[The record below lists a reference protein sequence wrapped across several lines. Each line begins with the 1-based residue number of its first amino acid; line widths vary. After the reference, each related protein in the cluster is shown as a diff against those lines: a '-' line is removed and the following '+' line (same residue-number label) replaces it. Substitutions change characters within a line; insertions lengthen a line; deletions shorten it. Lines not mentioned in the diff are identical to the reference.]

1 HLSAAIA
8 AVNSPHSLVI
18 SGDHKTV
25 TTIATQLHERGR
37 KTKKLTVSHAFHSPH
52 MDGMLDNFR
61 KTATQL
67 TYHPPKIPIV
77 SNMTGGPADP
87 AQLSSAEY
95 WVRHVREAVRFADGV
110 ATLEAAGVTTFV
122 ELGPDAVLSA
132 LVQDSLSGG
141 AAGMAAVALLRRN
154 QPEAAGVTSGLGQL
168 HNRGV
173 AVDWEAYF
181 AGTGAH
187 RVPLPTYAFQE
198 ESFWLK
204 SEASAGTG
212 TFFGAGTGTGAG
224 TSSTGHPVLNGVV
237 ELAESGQTLFIGQV
251 SADTYAGTADRAVDG
266 TPVLSAS
273 AVAELALHAGDHI
286 GTDTL
291 DHLTLTT
298 PIPLTTPT
306 PTQLQLTLD
315 PADDT
320 GRHPFTLHTRPAGT
334 ETPWTTHAKGFLATA
349 PSASASPAGV
359 GADATAPVVRL
370 PADLRAEV
378 SRHGLHPALLEAAVE
393 AATPGAAQPGT
404 VRVPVEWQG
413 LRLYAVGATAVRV
426 RVDAIDADTVAVVLS
441 DETGQPVASLERLA
455 FRDVP
460 EREFNGATSAHLPLY
475 EIAWESAE
483 VLGAAGP
490 VRWGALGSAADFDA
504 LDFDGLGFDELGLE
518 GLVFDDVGGL
528 AAAVEAGAPVDTVL
542 VRAGSGGEDLKEDLP
557 DAAAAAHAGARR
569 ALGLVQEWLA
579 DDRLSA
585 TRLVVG
591 TRRAVATEPGAA
603 PDPAAA
609 TVWGLLRAAQTEAPD
624 RIFLVDLDD
633 PRDLDEPRDPDARNS
648 DGPTARATLPTA
660 AIAAGEPQTAIR
672 NGNVLLPR
680 LRRSG
685 VAEAA
690 QAAQA
695 AESTPWSADGT
706 VLITGGTGTLG
717 ALFARHLATHHGARH
732 LHLLSRRGDQAPG
745 ATRLHEELT
754 ALGAHVTITACD
766 AADRQA
772 LAAVLAGIP
781 TEHPLTAVIHTAGTT
796 DDGLLTTLTPQRLT
810 TVLRPKIDAAWNLH
824 TLTRHLNLQA
834 FVLFSSIA
842 GVTGVPGQA
851 NYAAANAFLDALAH
865 HRTAHGLPAT
875 STAWGLWATEEGRAR
890 GINAHLGAGAL
901 QRFAR
906 EGFRLIDPGTGTA
919 MFDTALGIEG
929 RSRAHLVALPVDLA
943 AMRAY
948 GNVPAMF
955 RELVKVT
962 NRRTAQAAATTTDTL
977 GQRLAE
983 LPTGERHRLVLDL
996 VRTEVAAVLGRS
1008 GRDGVEADRPFEGL
1022 GFDSMT
1028 AVDLRN
1034 RLSAETGARLPVTLV
1049 FDHPTPAALAAY
1061 LLEQVAPGDSEADT
1075 PPVLAELDRLEAAL
1089 ADVYAL
1095 PDGDGVPTRNAVT
1108 VRLQTIL
1115 SRLSELNVLNE
1126 SNERRAEGGTG
1137 AAPDPVDVLE
1147 SASASEIFDFI
1158 DNQLGRSAN

>member
-1 HLSAAIA
+1 
-8 AVNSPHSLVI
+8 
-18 SGDHKTV
+18 
-25 TTIATQLHERGR
+25 
-37 KTKKLTVSHAFHSPH
+37 HAFHSPH
-52 MDGMLDNFR
+52 MNGMLNDFR
-61 KTATQL
+61 EVAKGL
-67 TYHPPKIPIV
+67 TFHAPKIPIV
-77 SNMTGGPADP
+77 SNVTGGPADP

-132 LVQDSLSGG
+132 LVQDSLPGEATG
-141 AAGMAAVALLRRN
+141 VAAVALLRRN
-154 QPEAAGVTSGLGQL
+154 RPEAAGVTSALGEL

-181 AGTGAH
+181 AGTGAD

-204 SEASAGTG
+204 SEASAGVD
-212 TFFGAGTGTGAG
+212 TFFRAGAGTR
-224 TSSTGHPVLNGVV
+224 STGHPVLEGVV
-237 ELAESGQTLFIGQV
+237 ELAESGRTLFIGQV
-251 SADTYAGTADRAVDG
+251 SADTYAGTADRVVDR
-266 TPVLSAS
+266 TPVLPAS

-334 ETPWTTHAKGFLATA
+334 EAPWTTHAKGFLATA

-359 GADATAPVVRL
+359 GADATAMVVRL
-370 PADLRAEV
+370 RADLQAEV

-426 RVDAIDADTVAVVLS
+426 RVDVIDADTVAVVLT
-441 DETGQPVASLERLA
+441 DETGQPVASLERLV

-460 EREFNGATSAHLPLY
+460 ESEFSGATSAHLPLY
-475 EIAWESAE
+475 EIEWEPAE

-490 VRWGALGSAADFDA
+490 VRWGALGNATDFNA

-518 GLVFDDVGGL
+518 GLVFDDVAGL

-542 VRAGSGGEDLKEDLP
+542 VRAGAGEEDAKEDIKEDLP
-557 DAAAAAHAGARR
+557 DAAAAAHASARQ

-585 TRLVVG
+585 TRLVVA
-591 TRRAVATEPGAA
+591 TRRAMATEPGAA

-633 PRDLDEPRDPDARNS
+633 LDVPHDLVEPRDPDARNS
-648 DGPTARATLPTA
+648 AGPAARATLPTA

-672 NGNVLLPR
+672 DGKVLLPR

-685 VAEAA
+685 APE
-690 QAAQA
+690 AAQA
-695 AESTPWSADGT
+695 AESTPWSPDGT

-745 ATRLHEELT
+745 ATQLHDELT

-772 LAAVLAGIP
+772 LADTLATIP

-796 DDGLLTTLTPQRLT
+796 DDGLLTTLTPERLT

-824 TLTRHLNLQA
+824 TLTHHLDLTA

-919 MFDTALGIEG
+919 IFDGALHTEG

-955 RELVKVT
+955 RGLVEVT
-962 NRRTAQAAATTTDTL
+962 NRRTALAAATTTDTL

-983 LPTGERHRLVLDL
+983 LPAGERHQLVLDL
-996 VRTEVAAVLGRS
+996 VRTEAAAVLGRS

-1034 RLSAETGARLPVTLV
+1034 RLSAETGVRLPVTLV

-1061 LLEQVAPGDSEADT
+1061 LLEQVASGDSEADT

-1095 PDGDGVPTRNAVT
+1095 PDGDGAPTRNAVT

-1115 SRLSELNVLNE
+1115 SRLSELSVLNE

-1137 AAPDPVDVLE
+1137 DVPDPVDVLE